1 MTQNDS
7 APGIHLIQTPALF
20 PLHPVNA
27 YLVDS
32 DIPTLIDTGLD
43 TEPAWHAFLEGLEA
57 CGRKV
62 TDIRRIV
69 LTHGHIDHIGFVERI
84 RDESGA
90 DVCLHADDAQH
101 LGTDVEE
108 HVEAARE
115 NIPFFC
121 RMGIPPRD
129 VQRMF
134 RLFTSIMRRFFR
146 PLVDVHRLEEGDV
159 LDCGGRVITVIHT
172 PGHTPGSISLLDS
185 ASRAVFCGDHVTSIT
200 ASHGL
205 VEMRSGPSSDLG
217 LYLSSL
223 RKLLD
228 LSPTMIHAGHGDV
241 IDAPR
246 SFLENILSQYAD
258 TSRRIGELLDA
269 GFEGTPS
276 EFTMR
281 MFPDVSREMFP
292 HTVFG
297 VYRALALTA
306 REGRADMVET
316 DEAVIFKGVT
326 NE

>member
-1 MTQNDS
+1 MTQKKS
-7 APGIHLIQTPALF
+7 APGVHIIQTPALF

-27 YLVDS
+27 YLVDG

-43 TEPAWHAFLEGLEA
+43 TEPAWHAFLEGLEG

-62 TDIRRIV
+62 SDIRRIV
-69 LTHGHIDHIGFVERI
+69 LTHGHIDHIGFVGRI

-90 DVCLHADDAQH
+90 DVCLHGEDARH
-101 LGTDVEE
+101 LGADVEE

-115 NIPFFC
+115 NIPFFI

-146 PLVDVHRLEEGDV
+146 PISEMHRLEEGDV
-159 LDCGGRVITVIHT
+159 LDCGGRKLSVIHT

-185 ASRAVFCGDHVTSIT
+185 ESGAVFCGDHVTSIT

-205 VEMRSGPSSDLG
+205 VEMRSGPNSDLG
-217 LYLSSL
+217 QYLSSL

-228 LSPTMIHAGHGDV
+228 LSPSLIHAGHGDV

-246 SFLENILSQYAD
+246 RFLEDILSQYAD

-281 MFPDVSREMFP
+281 VFPDVSKEMFP

-297 VYRALALTA
+297 VYRALALTT
-306 REGRADMVET
+306 REGRADSRRT
-316 DEAVIFKGVT
+316 DDAVMFKGVM